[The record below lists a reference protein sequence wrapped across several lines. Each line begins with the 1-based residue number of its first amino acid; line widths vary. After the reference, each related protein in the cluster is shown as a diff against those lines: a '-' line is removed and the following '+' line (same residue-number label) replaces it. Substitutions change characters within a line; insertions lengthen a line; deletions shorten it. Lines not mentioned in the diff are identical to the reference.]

1 MTAILADLR
10 ASSTRLLALLYWI
23 VVLAALA
30 VLAITAARAVWL
42 VLSGAGHQVA
52 LPSSGTPAA
61 LEELA
66 AADFTILERA
76 TPFRPGA
83 VERVPTDTQS
93 VDAAETNLNL
103 TLHGV
108 LMGGDDGTAYIS
120 VGDAPQASFQV
131 GDTLGSSR
139 AQLERI
145 FADGVLLRRDGI
157 LEKLMRSEDAA
168 IVTLGAVDTRAELSD
183 PADTAETEVA
193 SPEAEE
199 TTPADAPRLLRAGL
213 TRSQIVELAA
223 SIRLDPNTGAV
234 GQGFSVFPVR
244 NAELMAR
251 AGLRPGDVV
260 QRLGGVVLNSEA
272 DLARILAN
280 IENETEITVG
290 LVRGGEPATLV
301 VQLSDG

>member
-10 ASSTRLLALLYWI
+10 ASSNRLLALLYWI
-23 VVLAALA
+23 IVLAALA
-30 VLAITAARAVWL
+30 VLAVTTARAIWL
-42 VLSGAGHQVA
+42 AVSGAGHQVV
-52 LPSSGTPAA
+52 LPSSGTPAG

-83 VERVPTDTQS
+83 IERVPTDTQS
-93 VDAAETNLNL
+93 VDAVETNLNL

-108 LMGGDDGTAYIS
+108 LMAGEDGAAYIS

-157 LEKLMRSEDAA
+157 LEKLMRSEDSA
-168 IVTLGAVDTRAELSD
+168 IVTLGA
-183 PADTAETEVA
+183 ADTGADTSATPEPAETEA
-193 SPEAEE
+193 ALLEAEE
-199 TTPADAPRLLRAGL
+199 AAPSEAPRLLRAGL
-213 TRSQIVELAA
+213 TRSEIVVLAA

-234 GQGFSVFPVR
+234 GQGFSIFPVR

-290 LVRGGEPATLV
+290 LVRGGEPATLIV
-301 VQLSDG
+301 NLSDG